1 MTHTLHRRGDFDSL
15 KEDFPMLAMS
25 AKGVNDE
32 GSAEKMRRLFQI
44 LLKYDITNF
53 GDMKKGNK
61 FTTDIETI
69 MESIKDSSI
78 VHAVFRDKD
87 ELVRCMKEL
96 KEADLG
102 ISVVVS
108 GVHDE
113 VDECCHEAGIKWHI
127 TEYSLGVHGKLEKL
141 PDEDFL
147 EFSTMCGHGMVAAGL
162 ARKLILDIK
171 KKRTTYKEAAEEL
184 AKQCCCGIFNPYRAE
199 KLLRKA
205 SASWCLVES

>member
-1 MTHTLHRRGDFDSL
+1 MTHTLHRRGDGDTL
-15 KEDFPMLAMS
+15 EEDFPMLAMS

-32 GSAEKMRRLFQI
+32 GSAERMKRLFQI
-44 LLKYDITNF
+44 MLKYDIVNF
-53 GDMKKGNK
+53 GDMKTGNK
-61 FTTDIETI
+61 FTTDVDAI

-78 VHAVFRDKD
+78 VHAVFRDRE
-87 ELVRCMKEL
+87 ELIRCMKEL

-108 GVHDE
+108 GIHDR

-127 TEYSLGVHGKLEKL
+127 TEYSLGVHGRTEKL

-147 EFSTMCGHGMVAAGL
+147 EFSTMCGHGMVAANL
-162 ARKLILDIK
+162 ARKMVLDVK
-171 KKRTTYKEAAEEL
+171 KKRKTYKEAAEEL

-199 KLLRKA
+199 KLLRRA
-205 SASWCLVES
+205 SASWCLYED